1 MQGVVPS
8 KYKDYQDDWGTS
20 AREGYEDHG
29 PVRPMRASQHEPGS
43 PVLRTLGGLAIV
55 AGICWGTYLVTQ
67 GADIRSV
74 LEHNRGPVAIAGLGV
89 IASLLG
95 KFLRV

>member
-1 MQGVVPS
+1 MQDAVPS
-8 KYKDYQDDWGTS
+8 KYKHYHDDWGTT

-43 PVLRTLGGLAIV
+43 PVLRTLGALAIV

-67 GADIRSV
+67 GGNIMSI
-74 LEHNRGPVAIAGLGV
+74 LEHNRGPVAIIGLGV
-89 IASLLG
+89 VSSLIG
-95 KFLRV
+95 KFLKV